1 MDAVKSTT
9 NIKDPQNVWIT
20 PLLVNN
26 TIIPLKLDTGSDV
39 NILSFND
46 FKTLKDQPKLLPT
59 KVKLT
64 AYEGSEIPTKGEC
77 ILRVHANSHSY
88 YLKFIIS
95 PQDVTPILGL
105 KKVR

>member
-46 FKTLKDQPKLLPT
+46 FKTFKDQPKLLPT
-59 KVKLT
+59 KGKLT

-77 ILRVHANSHSY
+77 MPTVIA
-88 YLKFIIS
+88 II
-95 PQDVTPILGL
+95 
-105 KKVR
+105 